1 MEQMRATGERMDAQR
16 EAAIMEAAVE
26 HYGVEA
32 QMIKT
37 MEELGELTQAVARV
51 LLWGNG
57 EDELENLREEMAD
70 VSIMLSQLELIFGD
84 VAEVEE
90 YKLLRLEQRVKE
102 DEK

>member
-32 QMIKT
+32 QMIKAV
-37 MEELGELTQAVARV
+37 EELGELTQAVARV

-84 VAEVEE
+84 VTEVEE
-90 YKLLRLEQRVKE
+90 YKLLRLEKKE
-102 DEK
+102 KKDEG

>member
-1 MEQMRATGERMDAQR
+1 MEKMDAQR
-16 EAAIMEAAVE
+16 EAAVE

-70 VSIMLSQLELIFGD
+70 VSIMLNQLEMIFGD
-84 VAEVEE
+84 VADVEE
-90 YKLLRLEQRVKE
+90 QKLLRLEQRIQE
-102 DEK
+102 DEG

>member
-1 MEQMRATGERMDAQR
+1 MLRPRKTHEKITDSNIMRRSADTEFLCVN
-16 EAAIMEAAVE
+16 VE
-26 HYGVEA
+26 V
-32 QMIKT
+32 INT
-37 MEELGELTQAVARV
+37 FDEEIPVGTYDFTVC
-51 LLWGNG
+51 WGDG

-84 VAEVEE
+84 VTEVEE

>member
-1 MEQMRATGERMDAQR
+1 MEKMDAQR

-32 QMIKT
+32 QMLKT

-84 VAEVEE
+84 VTEVEE